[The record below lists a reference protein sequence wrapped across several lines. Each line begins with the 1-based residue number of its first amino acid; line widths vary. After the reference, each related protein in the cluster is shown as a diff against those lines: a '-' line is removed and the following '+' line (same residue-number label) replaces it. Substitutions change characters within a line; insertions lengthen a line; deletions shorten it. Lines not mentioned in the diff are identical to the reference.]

1 MEVGLLQDLLPVCVE
16 LVEFV
21 LEELSHNSETGPIEE
36 EIKLLIVLLLFSLSK
51 FNLSFLAS
59 GLLLRRCLLYRCI
72 LLEFNT
78 LLLAIFFLIKYHSR
92 FSWLLSFYL
101 LLIRRVDRL
110 LILH

>member
-36 EIKLLIVLLLFSLSK
+36 EIELLIVLLLFSLSK

-59 GLLLRRCLLYRCI
+59 SLLLRQCLLYRCI
-72 LLEFNT
+72 LCQFNA
-78 LLLAIFFLIKYHSR
+78 LLLAIFLFLI
-92 FSWLLSFYL
+92 
-101 LLIRRVDRL
+101 
-110 LILH
+110 

>member
-59 GLLLRRCLLYRCI
+59 SLLLRQCLLYRCI
-72 LLEFNT
+72 LFELGI
-78 LLLAIFFLIKYHSR
+78 LLLTIFLFLIKYNFR
-92 FSWLLSFYL
+92 FGW
-101 LLIRRVDRL
+101 
-110 LILH
+110 